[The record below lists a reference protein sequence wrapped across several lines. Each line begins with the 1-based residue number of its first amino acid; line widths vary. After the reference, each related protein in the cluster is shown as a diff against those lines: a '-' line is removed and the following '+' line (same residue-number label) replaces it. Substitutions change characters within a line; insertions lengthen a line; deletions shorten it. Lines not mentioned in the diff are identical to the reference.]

1 MPNDRL
7 LHFMAQLPLRSKKT
21 TSLELRG
28 TKRCQVAKRAAT
40 DIEGHSAA
48 AQFSQP
54 GRLNV
59 RKSMWRLTPEKYRG
73 ASRRADRHQRM
84 RIPPVSIAVFLHF
97 VVTPSLK
104 IVWVAR
110 SDQVQLPSAADSPQA
125 QHRLR
130 RELAVEVLR
139 HWLLP
144 FARHRPYRQTYRPT
158 LNCLG
163 RH

>member
-7 LHFMAQLPLRSKKT
+7 LHFMAQLPLRSKKA

-59 RKSMWRLTPEKYRG
+59 RKSMWRLTPENTG
-73 ASRRADRHQRM
+73 E
-84 RIPPVSIAVFLHF
+84 PVAV
-97 VVTPSLK
+97 
-104 IVWVAR
+104 
-110 SDQVQLPSAADSPQA
+110 
-125 QHRLR
+125 
-130 RELAVEVLR
+130 
-139 HWLLP
+139 
-144 FARHRPYRQTYRPT
+144 PT
-158 LNCLG
+158 DANG
-163 RH
+163 